1 MGPGK
6 ACPPARRGAPGGW
19 RAGRDSLKINCALM
33 KTTELKML
41 WKLVKAGED
50 RPLSAADLALLLRI
64 RFALQEYEAKS
75 RQGVGGVK
83 HE

>member
-1 MGPGK
+1 
-6 ACPPARRGAPGGW
+6 
-19 RAGRDSLKINCALM
+19 M

-64 RFALQEYEAKS
+64 RFALQEYEAKTGQQQQALKDCKS
-75 RQGVGGVK
+75 
-83 HE
+83 E